1 MSCWLWLLGG
11 VVAFVL
17 FVRWLYSTPSG
28 PDEPVRGVV
37 FVSGCDSG
45 MGLVSAERL
54 AARGFTVVFG
64 CLLEANAA
72 RVNALGDARR
82 VGVQLDVTS
91 DASVA
96 ACVERV
102 ASRFPEGIV
111 AIVNC
116 AGVAFEGPAEY
127 FPMALFQRQ
136 LDVNLL
142 GYVRTTQALFPLL
155 KRGVAAAGRRG
166 RVVLVGTGGGVPA
179 AMPATIGAYMASKW
193 AVEAWM
199 QALRQELNLRQVPI
213 DVAMVNPGTIKPTG
227 LMDNGKANLERA
239 WALMPPAAR
248 AEYGDMLDA
257 FVRWGEAEKGTPPS
271 AIADAME
278 RALLDHRTPL
288 RYKVGP
294 DSQAA
299 PFAGLAPTWLRE
311 LAIRKTVFASY
322 NPKPYEP
329 PAVPIETK
337 KQK

>member
-1 MSCWLWLLGG
+1 MSCWLWFFGG
-11 VVAFVL
+11 VAVL
-17 FVRWLYSTPSG
+17 VLAIRWLYSTPTG
-28 PDEPVRGVV
+28 PAQATRGSI
-37 FVSGCDSG
+37 FVTGCDSG

-54 AARGFTVVFG
+54 AAKGFRVFFG
-64 CLLEANAA
+64 CYLRESVA
-72 RVNALGDARR
+72 RVDALRDSRC
-82 VGVQLDVTS
+82 VGVQIDVTN

-96 ACVERV
+96 AAVAHVEAQLR
-102 ASRFPEGIV
+102 ASAGSDAALV
-111 AIVNC
+111 GIVNC

-142 GYVRTTQALFPLL
+142 GYVRTTQAFFPLL

-193 AVEAWM
+193 GVEAWM
-199 QALRQELNLRQVPI
+199 QALRQELNLRGVPI
-213 DVAMVNPGTIKPTG
+213 DVTVINPGTIKPTG

-239 WALMPPAAR
+239 WTLMPGAAR
-248 AEYGDMLDA
+248 DEYGDMLDA

-278 RALLDHRTPL
+278 RAMTDYRTPL

-311 LAIRKTVFASY
+311 FAIRKTVFASY
-322 NPKPYEP
+322 KPKPY
-329 PAVPIETK
+329 VPKTD
-337 KQK
+337 